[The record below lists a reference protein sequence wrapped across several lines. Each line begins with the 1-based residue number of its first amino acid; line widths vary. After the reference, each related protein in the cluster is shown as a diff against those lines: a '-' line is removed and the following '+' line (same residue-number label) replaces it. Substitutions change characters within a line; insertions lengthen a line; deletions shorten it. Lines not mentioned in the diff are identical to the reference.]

1 MKVVLWLLGGL
12 VGLVVL
18 AVLVLF
24 CMGLAPGAGDTRV
37 AVEIARPPEEV
48 WTWITE
54 EAKVKKWVSWLVE
67 IREDTH
73 GIEGVGARETWIMDD
88 PTMKQR
94 LEIPSLVTSY
104 DKPRRVGVRIAAPKM
119 FTGDVTYTL
128 TPTATGTRLEQYG
141 RWHYDDAFARL
152 MVPLITP
159 QANAKGKAD
168 FGRLKALIE
177 AR

>member
-1 MKVVLWLLGGL
+1 MKVVLRLLGGL

-18 AVLVLF
+18 AVVVLF
-24 CMGLAPGAGDTRV
+24 CMGLPPGAGDTRTV
-37 AVEIARPPEEV
+37 VEIARPPEVV
-48 WTWITE
+48 WAWITE
-54 EAKVKKWVSWLVE
+54 PAHVKQWVSWLKEV
-67 IREDTH
+67 REDTY

-88 PTMKQR
+88 PNMKQR
-94 LEIPSLVTSY
+94 IEIPSVVTSY
-104 DKPRRVGVRIAAPKM
+104 DKPRHVGVHIGAPKM

-128 TPTATGTRLEQYG
+128 TPTAGGTRLEQYG

-168 FGRLKALIE
+168 FARLKELAE